1 MLILIAESKTMTHCD
16 GMINQCDYMSH
27 RPAFESDADGIM
39 SNLRNLSAES
49 LFGSVKLSL
58 SMVRKLQQMIYEFP
72 NKASGS
78 KAMNA
83 FTGVVFKAFSYQTL
97 GETSRMRTNG
107 RVRIISSLYGWL
119 RPDDI
124 IKSYRFDFT
133 TPLAPDGKIF
143 SSYWRDSVTK
153 LLLEEIEKQDC
164 HDVLNLLPGDAARC
178 IDWKVIN
185 SRVKVWKADFKV

>member
-39 SNLRNLSAES
+39 SNLRNLSTES

-107 RVRIISSLYGWL
+107 RVRIISSL
-119 RPDDI
+119 
-124 IKSYRFDFT
+124 
-133 TPLAPDGKIF
+133 
-143 SSYWRDSVTK
+143 
-153 LLLEEIEKQDC
+153 
-164 HDVLNLLPGDAARC
+164 
-178 IDWKVIN
+178 
-185 SRVKVWKADFKV
+185 